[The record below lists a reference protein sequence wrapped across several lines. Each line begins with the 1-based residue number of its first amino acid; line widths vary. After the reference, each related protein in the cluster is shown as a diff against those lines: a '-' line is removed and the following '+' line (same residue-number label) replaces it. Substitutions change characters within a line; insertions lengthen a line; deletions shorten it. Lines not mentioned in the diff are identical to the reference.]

1 MLCIGLTGGIGCGKS
16 VVAHMFSDLGTPV
29 IDADSIA
36 HQLVEPGSALLDEI
50 IASFGEQYR
59 QPDGSLDR
67 KRLASAV
74 FEHPEQKAR
83 LEAIIHPEVRDSIRR
98 QLEAYQQQDYVI
110 VAIPLLIETGYTGL
124 VDRVL
129 VVDCDEESQL
139 QRVLA
144 RDERDEQQVRQIM
157 QQQVSRLERMRHA
170 DEVLKNNSDMA
181 ALKTQVE
188 HLDDYYRNLS
198 RI

>member
-1 MLCIGLTGGIGCGKS
+1 MT
-16 VVAHMFSDLGTPV
+16 
-29 IDADSIA
+29 
-36 HQLVEPGSALLDEI
+36 
-50 IASFGEQYR
+50 SFGEQYR

-67 KRLASAV
+67 KKLASAV

-181 ALKTQVE
+181 ALKTQVD